1 MQYTNNFKLN
11 LPSENDSFDI
21 NHFNENMSIID
32 DVLSDA
38 LSGVISKPLDL
49 LGRFPVNSSSS
60 VVESKL
66 YITGKRIH
74 GYLKID
80 FRPDDVFFANNEYT
94 VFEIEKYTT
103 IFFVEGNATFETNDK
118 IYPIEW
124 SINGNDKIV
133 IVPPV
138 SSDRATITLYL
149 DYYIT

>member
-38 LSGVISKPLDL
+38 LSGVISKPLDS

-80 FRPDDVFFANNEYT
+80 FCPDDGVVEDNECT
-94 VFEIEKYTT
+94 VLEIEKYVT
-103 IFFVEGNATFETNDK
+103 IFDFSGNATFETNDT
-118 IYPIEW
+118 IYPTEW
-124 SINGNDKIV
+124 SINGNDKIMV
-133 IVPPV
+133 VAPV
-138 SSDRATITLYL
+138 ASDRATITLYL
-149 DYYIT
+149 DYHII